1 MDINLLV
8 SFYGVNVMTKK
19 DVIQLLE
26 KIAIY
31 MELNGE
37 NTFKVSAYRKAA
49 QSLEID
55 ERSLDE
61 IKDVTELKGI
71 GKGVGEVISEYRET
85 GTSSTLKELQR
96 LVPEGLIPLMK
107 IQGLGSKKIAKLY
120 KELNITDK
128 EHLQEACEAGKVSE
142 LSGFAKKTEQ
152 NILEAVKALGA
163 KKDHYPIDLM
173 RHLNKDIMTYLEQLE
188 EVEHYSEAG
197 SFRRYKEVSKD
208 LDYIISTRHPL
219 HVQQH
224 LLNIPNKVKE
234 VAVGETKVSLELEYD
249 DETIGVDFRLVEPEA
264 FYHTLQHFTG
274 SKDHNIRIRQLAKA
288 QNEKVSEYGI
298 EQQDGTLLQF
308 QSEAEIYQHFGRH
321 WIAPAMRE
329 DGSEFDRDL
338 NSIITLDDIKG
349 DLHMH
354 TTYSDGAFSIREMIE
369 ANIKKGYEY
378 MVITDHSKS
387 LKVAHGLQVE
397 RLLRQNE
404 EIKNLNEEYTE
415 IDIYSGTEM
424 DILPDG
430 SLDYEDDILSQLD
443 YVIAAIHQSFNQSEE
458 EIMKRLEHAC
468 RNPYV
473 RHIAHPTGRII
484 ERREGYQ
491 PNIEQLMQ
499 LAEETQTVM
508 EINANPKRLDL
519 NAATVKKYPNIKL
532 TINTDAHH
540 VDHIDFMKYGV
551 ATAQKGF
558 VNKDRVIN
566 TMTRDAFKNFINNNI
581 KLQK

>member
-188 EVEHYSEAG
+188 EVEHYSEAV

-540 VDHIDFMKYGV
+540 VDHLDFMKYGV

>member
-61 IKDVTELKGI
+61 IKDITELKGI

-96 LVPEGLIPLMK
+96 LVPEGLISLMK

-128 EHLQEACEAGKVSE
+128 ESLQEACEAGKVSE

-219 HVQQH
+219 HVQQQ

-321 WIAPAMRE
+321 WIAPAIRE

-540 VDHIDFMKYGV
+540 VDHLDFMKYGV

>member
-61 IKDVTELKGI
+61 IKDITELKGI

-96 LVPEGLIPLMK
+96 LVPEGLISLMK

-128 EHLQEACEAGKVSE
+128 ETLQEACEAGKVSE

-219 HVQQH
+219 HVQQQ

-321 WIAPAMRE
+321 WIAPAIRE

-404 EIKNLNEEYTE
+404 EIKKLNEEYTE

-540 VDHIDFMKYGV
+540 VDHLDFMKYGV

>member
-1 MDINLLV
+1 
-8 SFYGVNVMTKK
+8 MTKK
-19 DVIQLLE
+19 DIIQLLE

-55 ERSLDE
+55 ERPLDDIE
-61 IKDVTELKGI
+61 DVTELKGI
-71 GKGVGEVISEYRET
+71 GKGVGDVINEYRTT
-85 GTSSTLKELQR
+85 GESAVLNELQQ
-96 LVPEGLIPLMK
+96 LVPAGLITLMK

-120 KELNITDK
+120 KELNVTDK
-128 EHLQEACEAGKVSE
+128 ESLQAACEAGKVSE

-163 KKDHYPIDLM
+163 KKERYPIDLM
-173 RHLNKDIMTYLEQLE
+173 RNLNKTIIQYLETLE
-188 EVEHYSEAG
+188 EVEKYSEAG
-197 SFRRYKEVSKD
+197 SFRRYKEMSKD
-208 LDYIISTRHPL
+208 LDYIISTNNPEK
-219 HVQQH
+219 VQQQ
-224 LLNIPNKVKE
+224 LLNLPNKVKE
-234 VAVGETKVSLELEYD
+234 VAVGQTKVSLELTYD
-249 DETIGVDFRLVEPEA
+249 DETIGVDFRLIEPVA

-274 SKDHNIRIRQLAKA
+274 SKDHNIRIRQLAKE
-288 QNEKVSEYGI
+288 QQEKVSEYGI

-308 QSEAEIYQHFGRH
+308 QSEEEIYQHFGKK
-321 WIAPAMRE
+321 WMAPTMRE

-338 NSIITLDDIKG
+338 SNIITLDDIDG
-349 DLHMH
+349 DIHMH
-354 TTYSDGAFSIREMIE
+354 TTYSDGAFSIRDMIE
-369 ANIKKGYEY
+369 ANIKKGYQF
-378 MVITDHSKS
+378 MVITDHSQS
-387 LKVAHGLQVE
+387 LKVANGLQVE

-404 EIKNLNEEYTE
+404 EIKQLNEEYDE

-430 SLDYEDDILSQLD
+430 SLDYDDDVLAQLD

-458 EIMKRLEHAC
+458 EIMKRLENAC

-484 ERREGYQ
+484 GRRDGYK
-491 PNIEQLMQ
+491 PNIEQLMA
-499 LAEETQTVM
+499 LAEETNTIM

-519 NAATVKKYPNIKL
+519 NAETVRKYPNVKL

-540 VDHIDFMKYGV
+540 IDHLDFMKYGI

-558 VNKDRVIN
+558 VAKDRVIN
-566 TMTRDAFKNFINNNI
+566 TMSRQAFKDLVENNI
-581 KLQK
+581 KLKK

>member
-1 MDINLLV
+1 
-8 SFYGVNVMTKK
+8 MTKK
-19 DVIQLLE
+19 DIIQLLE

-55 ERSLDE
+55 ERPLDDIE
-61 IKDVTELKGI
+61 DVTELKGI
-71 GKGVGEVISEYRET
+71 GKGVGDVINEYRTT
-85 GTSSTLKELQR
+85 GESAVLNELQQ
-96 LVPEGLIPLMK
+96 LVPAGLITLMK

-120 KELNITDK
+120 KELNVTDK
-128 EHLQEACEAGKVSE
+128 ESLQAACEAGKVSE

-163 KKDHYPIDLM
+163 KKERYPIDLM
-173 RHLNKDIMTYLEQLE
+173 RNLNKTIIQYLETLE
-188 EVEHYSEAG
+188 EVEKYSEAG
-197 SFRRYKEVSKD
+197 SFRRYKEMSKD
-208 LDYIISTRHPL
+208 LDYIISTNNPEK
-219 HVQQH
+219 VQQQ

-234 VAVGETKVSLELEYD
+234 VAVGQTKVSLELTYD
-249 DETIGVDFRLVEPEA
+249 DETIGVDFRLIEPAA

-274 SKDHNIRIRQLAKA
+274 SKDHNIRIRQLAKE
-288 QNEKVSEYGI
+288 QQEKVSEYGI

-308 QSEAEIYQHFGRH
+308 QSEEEIYQHFGKK
-321 WIAPAMRE
+321 WMAPTMRE

-338 NSIITLDDIKG
+338 SNIVTLDDIDG
-349 DLHMH
+349 DIHMH
-354 TTYSDGAFSIREMIE
+354 TTYSDGAFSIRDMIE
-369 ANIKKGYEY
+369 ANIKKGYQF
-378 MVITDHSKS
+378 MVITDHSQS
-387 LKVAHGLQVE
+387 LKVANGLQVE

-404 EIKNLNEEYTE
+404 EIKQLNEEYDE

-430 SLDYEDDILSQLD
+430 SLDYDDDVLAQLD

-458 EIMKRLEHAC
+458 EIMKRLENAC

-484 ERREGYQ
+484 GRRDGYK
-491 PNIEQLMQ
+491 PNIEQLMA
-499 LAEETQTVM
+499 LAEETNTIM

-519 NAATVKKYPNIKL
+519 NAETVRKYPNVKL

-540 VDHIDFMKYGV
+540 IDHLDFMKYGI

-558 VNKDRVIN
+558 VAKDRVIN
-566 TMTRDAFKNFINNNI
+566 TMSRQAFKDLVENNI
-581 KLQK
+581 KLKK